1 MLGSRRAPAAESTT
15 CFGRHLM
22 RVWKV
27 AVLLALLIVN
37 AYPAW
42 AQETTGTIKGRIV
55 DAQGLAV
62 PGATVTVT
70 GTQGAKNTV
79 TDGEGRF
86 TLPFLTPGAY
96 AVRAELQGF
105 KAVEQKAVGVSL
117 GQTVDLSLKMDV
129 GGLAETVQV
138 TASTPV
144 VDTATTTSGA
154 VLSSN
159 MLKDIPVGRRISDT
173 LYLAPGVSSSGSAG
187 RANPSISG
195 STG

>member
-42 AQETTGTIKGRIV
+42 AQETTGTVKGRIA

-70 GTQGAKNTV
+70 GTQGTETTV

-86 TLPFLTPGAY
+86 TIPFLTPGVY
-96 AVRAELQGF
+96 NVRAELQGF
-105 KAVEQKAVGVSL
+105 KAVEQKDVAVGL
-117 GQTVDLSLKMDV
+117 GRVVEIPLKMEI
-129 GGLAETVQV
+129 GGLTETVQV
-138 TASTPV
+138 TATTPL
-144 VDTATTTSGA
+144 VDATTTTSGA
-154 VLSSN
+154 VL
-159 MLKDIPVGRRISDT
+159 DT
-173 LYLAPGVSSSGSAG
+173 D
-187 RANPSISG
+187 
-195 STG
+195 T